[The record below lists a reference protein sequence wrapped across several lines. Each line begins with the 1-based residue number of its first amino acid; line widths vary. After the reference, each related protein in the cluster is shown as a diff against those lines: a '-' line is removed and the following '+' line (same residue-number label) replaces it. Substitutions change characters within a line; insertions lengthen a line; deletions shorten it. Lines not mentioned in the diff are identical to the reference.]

1 MSAVIKTS
9 TPFVIESVL
18 FKALVKSGAEPQKIT
33 VENQLNL
40 RQNNTILIGDIL
52 TNRSDY
58 YGRQVF
64 RRLVQPQGERWVLL
78 HDSSE
83 MHGKIV
89 TQLANRQYASV
100 SRFLSD
106 LSQLYEQGYQE
117 HLAQLAKEDRLR
129 LENERKAR
137 VEATRQQAI
146 IKAKAQGYS
155 VKESRTALGQIQLV
169 LTRTV

>member
-1 MSAVIKTS
+1 MSAVIKTA

-18 FKALVKSGAEPQKIT
+18 FEALIKAGAEPQKIT
-33 VENQLNL
+33 LENQLNL
-40 RQNNTILIGDIL
+40 RQNNTIRIGDIV

-58 YGRQVF
+58 NGRQLF
-64 RRLVQPQGERWVLL
+64 RQVGECLVLMHDGDEYNTRIISQLTER
-78 HDSSE
+78 
-83 MHGKIV
+83 
-89 TQLANRQYASV
+89 RYAPV
-100 SRFLSD
+100 SQFLSD
-106 LSQLYEQGYQE
+106 LSPLYEQGYQE
-117 HLAQLAKEDRLR
+117 HLAQLAEEERLR

-137 VEATRQQAI
+137 VEATRQLAI